1 MGVLTYKPI
10 RRETE
15 KRVPVYDW
23 LSGSK
28 WKEIIQQIE
37 NMKNLKA
44 QSTNKCLNAIFL
56 HNNAQLDFC
65 LASNNEN
72 TSKSL
77 LNFSPSIPI
86 SMTSVI
92 T

>member
-44 QSTNKCLNAIFL
+44 QSTN
-56 HNNAQLDFC
+56 NNMFEC
-65 LASNNEN
+65 
-72 TSKSL
+72 
-77 LNFSPSIPI
+77 NFPA
-86 SMTSVI
+86 
-92 T
+92 